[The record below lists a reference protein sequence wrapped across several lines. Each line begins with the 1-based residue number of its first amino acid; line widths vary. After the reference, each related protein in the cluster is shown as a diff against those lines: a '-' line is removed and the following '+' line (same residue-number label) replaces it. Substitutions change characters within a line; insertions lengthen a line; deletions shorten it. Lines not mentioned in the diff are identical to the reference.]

1 MLSTCGSRRLVYA
14 LALSVLFL
22 VGLSDMRLAAQ
33 GTTGT
38 ILGTVTD
45 ASGGTIPEATVTLT
59 NTGTNATQTVMSDAQ
74 GRYRVPDLPVGQ
86 YQVDTKKNGFDSV
99 IHPGI
104 TLDAGANV
112 VVDFSLRVGQ
122 VAQTVTVEGDVSQV
136 ETTSSAISTTVEP
149 TQMRDLPLNGRNFEE
164 LILLA
169 PGVVNETGAG
179 AAKNS
184 YIGMGNYWSVSG
196 SRANG
201 QGELLDGTEVQDYQ
215 DRGSGSGILGTTL
228 GIDAISEFQML
239 TNTYGAQY
247 GGNGS
252 VVNAVTR
259 SGTNNLHGSVYEFLR
274 NSALDST
281 TFPATVKQP
290 FEKNQFGGT
299 LGGPIK
305 KDKMFFFIN
314 YEGIRQNTGET
325 NIRVVPDPLALQGVI
340 PGTLAAL
347 PNCNGAL
354 PAGAPAGDVN
364 CGALSNNNTVQA
376 SGPNAGVNPWGRI
389 QPFLALYT
397 PFTNLPGA
405 IDSPSSGTEKVT
417 VNANS
422 PASENYVMGRYDWT
436 ISENDSL
443 FSRYLFDDANL
454 IEPFYGN
461 FPEWSN
467 YDRTRNQFTTIG
479 EKHIF
484 SSSLINSLTAGFTR
498 TFLYLH
504 SNGSTSDILDFSG
517 DLTSGVGIP
526 VADGTVNPGSSISSV
541 GPGAISPVRY
551 AQNKISGGDEIFKT
565 VGSHSLRIGGNIIRI
580 QTNGVHMLSPGGSWT
595 FPNLGG
601 FVTDAP
607 TSSTGPCNYYNNEPG
622 CVSNGAPYPLPLAAH
637 DARETDFNMYVQDD
651 WKLRPTLTVNVGVRY
666 APTTN
671 PTDATNQLYQILPT
685 PFGQTGGLPPAQGTL
700 IATGVTPVN
709 NFMLRN
715 DSLHNIDPRIGLAW
729 DPFKDHKTS
738 IRVGYGIFHQI
749 MSYRD
754 FRNSAYSLYP
764 WTVKTQTSG
773 FDFPYLNQSPANSPT
788 TETNGTNPY
797 NTTPYLQQW
806 NLSIQREIMKN
817 TVLTVAYVGSH
828 GAHLLGQQD
837 SNPPVPVGGLTAAG
851 TGGLQFN
858 GNTTIYPTFTGEFAN
873 LVSAP
878 TFTTSGTVGPAGTIV
893 LNGNGSISCAAASA
907 ACALATATGQ
917 PITDPNTGQQVF
929 SHIVQSGTY
938 SIQANNRVDPNFGYL
953 NNGVTNLWSK
963 YDALQVGVVRRL
975 TDNLSAQFSYTYSD
989 CTDISSG
996 DWTQEG
1002 GTIIANPYNP
1012 SVDRG
1017 HCLFMIRHNMTANFL
1032 YILPFKANR
1041 LVSGWQVGGILYF
1054 STGSPFDVI
1063 TFANGSTDIGSVGN
1077 DRANYNPNA
1086 PGCNGSPINSNYAS
1100 TSGISYVNPNCFAA
1114 PPVGELGNQARDAFF
1129 GPDSITFNP
1138 SLTKNTTISERFNL
1152 QFRAEFFNVFNHTN
1166 YANPGFPALTQGG
1179 NGSAASVVS
1188 ATTSPTFGQINT
1200 INGIMR
1206 QIQFGLKLIF

>member
-1 MLSTCGSRRLVYA
+1 MLSPCRSRRLVCA

-59 NTGTNATQTVMSDAQ
+59 NTGTNATQTVTSDAQ

-86 YQVDTKKNGFDSV
+86 YQVDTKKNGFESV

-169 PGVVNETGAG
+169 PGVVSETGAG

-184 YIGMGNYWSVSG
+184 YIGNGNYWSISG

-228 GIDAISEFQML
+228 GIDAISEFQLL

-259 SGTNNLHGSVYEFLR
+259 SGTNSLHGSVYEFLR

-281 TFPATVKQP
+281 TFPSTTKQP

-305 KDKMFFFIN
+305 KDKMFFFMN
-314 YEGIRQNTGET
+314 YEAIRQNTGQT
-325 NIRVVPDPLALQGVI
+325 NIRVVPDANALQGFI
-340 PGTLAAL
+340 PA
-347 PNCNGAL
+347 
-354 PAGAPAGDVN
+354 AGAPANCNGTGAPTGFVN
-364 CGALSNNNTVQA
+364 CGAGST
-376 SGPNAGVNPWGRI
+376 NAANFAVI

-397 PFTNLPGA
+397 PFTNLAGPGSE
-405 IDSPSSGTEKVT
+405 IPTSGGLPTGTDRVS

-422 PASENYVMGRYDWT
+422 PASENYVMGRYDYT
-436 ISENDSL
+436 ISSSDSL
-443 FSRYLFDDANL
+443 FARYLFDNANL
-454 IEPFYGN
+454 TEPFYGS
-461 FPEWSN
+461 FPAWSN
-467 YDRTRNQFTTIG
+467 YDRTRNQFTTVG

-484 SSSLINSLTAGFTR
+484 SSSLINSFTAGFTR

-504 SNGSTSDILDFSG
+504 SNGSTSDILNFSG

-526 VADGTVNPGSSISSV
+526 VADGTVSPGSSISSV

-551 AQNKISGGDEIFKT
+551 AQNKFSVGDDIFKN
-565 VGSHSLRIGGNIIRI
+565 VGSHSLRIGGNVIRI
-580 QTNGVHMLSPGGSWT
+580 QTNGVHMLNPGGSWT
-595 FPNLGG
+595 FPNLAN
-601 FVTDAP
+601 FLTDSP
-607 TSSTGPCNYYNNEPG
+607 TSATGPCNYYNNEPG
-622 CVSNGAPYPLPLAAH
+622 CVSNGLALPKPLAAH

-651 WKLRPTLTVNVGVRY
+651 WKVRPTLTLNIGVRY

-671 PTDATNQLYQILPT
+671 PTDATHQLYQLLPT
-685 PFGQTGGLPPAQGTL
+685 PYGQDGGLPPTQG
-700 IATGVTPVN
+700 AVVPTGLTPIN
-709 NFMLRN
+709 NFMLKN
-715 DSLHNIDPRIGLAW
+715 DSLHNVDPRIGLAW

-754 FRNSAYSLYP
+754 FRNSAYALYP

-773 FDFPYLNQSPANSPT
+773 LTFPLLNQSAANSPT
-788 TETNGTNPY
+788 SEANGTNPY

-817 TVLTVAYVGSH
+817 TVVTVAYVGSH
-828 GAHLLGQQD
+828 GVHLLGQQD
-837 SNPPVPVGGLTAAG
+837 SNPPVPAGGLTAAG
-851 TGGLQFN
+851 TGGLQFPV
-858 GNTTIYPTFTGEFAN
+858 GSTIYPTFTGEFTN
-873 LVSAP
+873 LVSTSTYANGAVAP
-878 TFTTSGTVGPAGTIV
+878 AVTGAVTFNGDGSVTCGGTAVNCAIATS
-893 LNGNGSISCAAASA
+893 
-907 ACALATATGQ
+907 TGQ
-917 PITDPNTGQQVF
+917 AIVDPNTGQQVF
-929 SHIVQSGTY
+929 SHVVNNKGFSV
-938 SIQANNRVDPNFGYL
+938 QANNRVNPNFSYL

-963 YDALQVGVVRRL
+963 YDALQVGVVRRM
-975 TDNLSAQFSYTYSD
+975 TNNLSAQVSYTYSD

-1002 GTIIANPYNP
+1002 GTILADPYNP
-1012 SVDRG
+1012 NADRG
-1017 HCLFMIRHNMTANFL
+1017 HCLFMVRHNVTFNFL
-1032 YILPFKANR
+1032 YILPFKQNR
-1041 LVSGWQVGGILYF
+1041 VVSGWQVGGILYA
-1054 STGSPFDVI
+1054 STGSPFDVT
-1063 TFANGSTDIGSVGN
+1063 TFANGSSDIGSVGN

-1086 PGCNGSPINSNYAS
+1086 AGCNNSPINSNYAS
-1100 TSGISYVNPNCFAA
+1100 NSFVTYVNKACFSVPA
-1114 PPVGELGNQARDAFF
+1114 VGELGNQARDAFF
-1129 GPDSITFNP
+1129 GPGSITFNP

-1166 YANPGFPALTQGG
+1166 YANPGFPSFTQG
-1179 NGSAASVVS
+1179 ASTTQNTVV
-1188 ATTSPTFGQINT
+1188 TGTPTGTFGQLT
-1200 INGIMR
+1200 SVNGTMR

>member
-1 MLSTCGSRRLVYA
+1 MLNSRNFRLVCA
-14 LALSVLFL
+14 LALSVGLL
-22 VGLSDMRLAAQ
+22 VGVSDIRLAAQ

-45 ASGGTIPEATVTLT
+45 ASGGAVPEAMVTLT
-59 NTGTNATQTVMSDAQ
+59 NTGTNATQTVTSDAQ

-86 YQVDTKKNGFDSV
+86 YQIETKKNGFEAV
-99 IHPGI
+99 VHTGI
-104 TLDAGANV
+104 TLDPGANI
-112 VVDFSLRVGQ
+112 VVDFALRVGQ

-184 YIGMGNYWSVSG
+184 YIGFGNYWSVSG

-239 TNTYGAQY
+239 TNTYGAQF

-259 SGTNNLHGSVYEFLR
+259 SGTNSLHGSVYEFLR

-281 TFPATVKQP
+281 TFPATTKQP

-305 KDKMFFFIN
+305 KDKMFFFMN
-314 YEGIRQNTGET
+314 YEGIRQLTGQT
-325 NIRVVPDPLALQGVI
+325 NLRTVPDANALNGII
-340 PGTLAAL
+340 PEPSTGLT
-347 PNCNGAL
+347 PNCSVVANTKPVMENCGVGSPNGA
-354 PAGAPAGDVN
+354 
-364 CGALSNNNTVQA
+364 TFTK
-376 SGPNAGVNPWGRI
+376 I
-389 QPFLALYT
+389 MQPYLNLYS

-405 IDSPSSGTEKVT
+405 IELAPANGTEQIH

-422 PASENYVMGRYDWT
+422 PAREDYVMGRFDWT
-436 ISENDSL
+436 IRQSDSL
-443 FSRYLFDDANL
+443 FVRYLFDNANL
-454 IEPFYGN
+454 TEPFYGG
-461 FPEWSN
+461 FPQWPN
-467 YDRTRNQFTTIG
+467 YDRTRNQFATLG

-484 SSSLINSLTAGFTR
+484 SSSLINSLTLGYTR

-504 SNGSTSDILDFSG
+504 SNGNKSDILDFSG
-517 DLTSGVGIP
+517 DLTTALGIP
-526 VADGTVNPGSSISSV
+526 VADGTVSPGSSITSV
-541 GPGAISPVRY
+541 GPGGISPVRY
-551 AQNKISGGDEIFKT
+551 AQNKISAGDEVFKT
-565 VGSHSLRIGGNIIRI
+565 VGSHSLRFGGNVIRV
-580 QTNGVHMLSPGGSWT
+580 QTNGVHMLNPGGSWSFT
-595 FPNLGG
+595 SVASFL
-601 FVTDAP
+601 TDSP
-607 TSSTGPCNYYNNEPG
+607 SSSTGPCNFFNNEPG
-622 CVSNGAPYPLPLAAH
+622 CVSNGVPYPQPLALH

-651 WKLRPTLTVNVGVRY
+651 WKLRPTLTLNIGVRY

-671 PTDATNQLYQILPT
+671 PTDATHQLYDVLPV
-685 PFGQTGGLPPAQGTL
+685 PFGPQGNLPPSQGTVL
-700 IATGVTPVN
+700 ATGVTPVN
-709 NFMLRN
+709 NFMLKN

-754 FRNSAYSLYP
+754 YRNSAYALYP
-764 WTVKTQTSG
+764 WTVKTQTSN
-773 FDFPYLNQSPANSPT
+773 FDFPFLNQSPANSPT
-788 TETNGTNPY
+788 TEANGTNPY

-806 NLSIQREIMKN
+806 NLSIQRELMRN

-828 GAHLLGQQD
+828 GIHLLGQQD
-837 SNPPVPVGGLTAAG
+837 SNPPVPAGGLTAAG
-851 TGGLQFN
+851 TGGLQFGVN
-858 GNTTIYPTFTGEFAN
+858 STLYPTFSWEFTN

-878 TFTTSGTVGPAGTIV
+878 TFNTNGTVSPAVPGSLTFNADGSVTCGGTAV
-893 LNGNGSISCAAASA
+893 NCS
-907 ACALATATGQ
+907 LATANGQ
-917 PITDPNTGQQVF
+917 PILDPNTAQQVF
-929 SHIVQSGTY
+929 SHVVKAPGFSV
-938 SIQANNRVDPNFGYL
+938 QANNRVNPNFGFL

-975 TDNLSAQFSYTYSD
+975 TNNLSAQVSYTYSD

-1002 GTIIANPYNP
+1002 GTIIANPYNHD
-1012 SVDRG
+1012 VDRG
-1017 HCLFMIRHNMTANFL
+1017 HCLFMIRHNLTANSL
-1032 YILPFKANR
+1032 YILPFTRNR
-1041 LVSGWQVGGILYF
+1041 LVSGWEVGGILYF
-1054 STGSPFDVI
+1054 STGSPFDVT
-1063 TFANGSTDIGSVGN
+1063 TFSNGSSDISSVGN
-1077 DRANYNPNA
+1077 DRANYVPNA
-1086 PGCNGSPINSNYAS
+1086 PGCNNTPINANYAS
-1100 TSGISYVNPNCFAA
+1100 SVGISYVNPNCFSA
-1114 PPVGELGNQARDAFF
+1114 PPVGELGNLSRDALF
-1129 GPDSITFNP
+1129 GPNSITFNP
-1138 SLTKNTTISERFNL
+1138 SLTKNTRISERLNL

-1166 YANPGFPALTQGG
+1166 YANPGFPSLQQG
-1179 NGSAASVVS
+1179 ASTNATTVVS
-1188 ATTSPTFGQINT
+1188 GSTTPTFGQIT
-1200 INGIMR
+1200 SINGIMR
-1206 QIQFGLKLIF
+1206 QIQFGIKAIF